1 MPRKLLTPQIK
12 CPSGGDS
19 CKFMTGLY
27 TTENLEILG
36 CLYAA
41 DSMSVSTFEVTQPAL
56 KKVTYS
62 NVVHYG
68 RSRSVKVIETAIN
81 RQPVCNFLLLTNNN
95 LSHISNH
102 F

>member
-1 MPRKLLTPQIK
+1 
-12 CPSGGDS
+12 
-19 CKFMTGLY
+19 MTGLY
-27 TTENLEILG
+27 TTENLEIPG

-68 RSRSVKVIETAIN
+68 RSRSLKLLSIDSLYAISYYL
-81 RQPVCNFLLLTNNN
+81 P
-95 LSHISNH
+95 III
-102 F
+102 